1 MANPNRPRGFRPV
14 KTKSGA
20 DYAGRIRAVYSLAA
34 DRSSDSTNNHG
45 DIYIGDPI
53 QIDTSGVVT
62 VANSNVAVSGV
73 AVGFGH
79 ASTVNFGADGTA
91 YSPAPPFDPSN
102 LTKRYLAYNEAG
114 WVYYVPVEDVLFE
127 VQSASDLD
135 LLVGSL
141 ADTNIAAATAHG
153 SRTTGYSNAELT
165 TASDNDVKVVEIVL
179 APDNDPTLTNTRY
192 LVEFFIQNF
201 VPNNAT

>member
-14 KTKSGA
+14 KTISGG
-20 DYAGRIRAVYSLAA
+20 DYTGLIRTVFSLAA
-34 DRSSDSTNNHG
+34 DRSSDTTNNHG

-53 QIDTSGVVT
+53 VIDTSGVVT

-73 AVGFGH
+73 AVGFGP
-79 ASTVNFGADGTA
+79 ASAVQFGGIGTA
-91 YSPAPPFDPSN
+91 TDPAPMFDPRD
-102 LTKRYLAYNEAG
+102 LTKRYLAYGEAG
-114 WVYYVPVEDVLFE
+114 TVYYVPVKDVLFE
-127 VQSASDLD
+127 VQSNIDLD
-135 LLVGSL
+135 LKVGAY
-141 ADTNIAAATAHG
+141 ADTTVAAATAHG
-153 SRTTGYSNAELT
+153 SRTTGFSTAELT

-201 VPNNAT
+201 VANNAT